1 MVPSWTETLLWAGVE
16 VVGRTRFCLHPETVV
31 GGIPIVGGTKD
42 WNLDKVQA
50 AAPDLVVLDQE
61 ENPLAMA
68 EAGLP
73 YWASHVRGI
82 GSMPEALSELAQQL
96 QNSRL
101 EALAQRWHK
110 VLQRP
115 RQVELTLLPGVVE
128 WGRRP
133 RGEVENVVYVIWKD
147 PWMAVGPETFI
158 GSVLAHLGL
167 SVYPF
172 DKPYPQVELEAF
184 PESTLLLF
192 SSEPYPFLRKREGLD
207 RLKTPYAFVD
217 GESFSWFGVRSLRFL
232 ENALSPDTR

>member
-1 MVPSWTETLLWAGVE
+1 M
-16 VVGRTRFCLHPETVV
+16 
-31 GGIPIVGGTKD
+31 GGTKD
-42 WNLDKVQA
+42 WNLEKVQG

-82 GSMPEALSELAQQL
+82 ASMPEALSDLSE
-96 QNSRL
+96 RL
-101 EALAQRWHK
+101 ENPPLASLSARWQR
-110 VLQRP
+110 VVERP
-115 RQVELTLLPGVVE
+115 VGVENLEALPGVVE

-133 RGEVENVVYVIWKD
+133 RGEVEHVVYVIWKD

-158 GSVLAHLGL
+158 GSVLSHLGL

-184 PESTLLLF
+184 PDNTLLLF

-232 ENALSPDTR
+232 ESALSPDTR